1 MTRNKSNE
9 KWNGKIM
16 ETRKRLTIVKR
27 TEKKNEFETEEEDEE
42 MREND

>member
-27 TEKKNEFETEEEDEE
+27 TEKNEFETEEENEE